1 MAATAPTPRRLSA
14 ADRRGALLAAAA
26 REFGERGYSGTRLD
40 VIAAAAGVTKPIVY
54 RHFASKKD
62 LYLAL
67 LARHE
72 HDLAGFTERGLAA
85 HGDEPPELMV
95 RAILDDWLDYVRDN
109 RHAWLM
115 LFRDASGDAEIRAK
129 RREVNVRAREVI
141 AGFIAGTGTSVPADQ
156 VEPTAEMI
164 VSGLAGLALWWI
176 DEPEVPKPIVLD
188 VAARVCA
195 PAFA

>member
-1 MAATAPTPRRLSA
+1 
-14 ADRRGALLAAAA
+14 
-26 REFGERGYSGTRLD
+26 
-40 VIAAAAGVTKPIVY
+40 
-54 RHFASKKD
+54 
-62 LYLAL
+62 
-67 LARHE
+67 
-72 HDLAGFTERGLAA
+72 
-85 HGDEPPELMV
+85 MV

-156 VEPTAEMI
+156 VEPTAEMV

-176 DEPEVPKPIVLD
+176 DEPEVPKSIVLA
-188 VAARVCA
+188 VATRVCA
-195 PAFA
+195 PVFA